1 VVVYVDVAGLLK
13 SPLFASFV
21 PTVLALAGPSLEPK
35 QKQCLEDSL
44 KATRE
49 LLIGTVGDDELTLLR
64 FDEGVASPA
73 TCLGLA
79 AIPASPLPGAPDS
92 YELKGMRLVHLPGL
106 IMQAPDA
113 TATKA
118 IAQTAAGQV
127 GDGVRLADGQYAAW
141 KVKVPGLGQGHGELV
156 ASEKRF
162 RIATEGDVPEGLA
175 RRIESEVNGARAAV
189 GAGAGMPP
197 EQAALLTSLLK
208 SLSVTRA
215 GGHIGVAFDLEEP
228 PIEQARDL
236 GTAAS
241 LAIYGVRRYLANAKM
256 AEARNVVAQV
266 ARDYAAWWDKEQ
278 GPPTMR
284 AGKPVAK
291 LPTKLIAFPAVPK
304 TVPRGVKYQSTEA
317 DWKPWGPL
325 AFSMDM
331 PQYYQYEVTVAKDGK
346 SGDIL
351 AHGDL
356 NGDGKPSTFR
366 LHLTVHPKDRTLTI
380 APTIEETDPE
390 E

>member
-1 VVVYVDVAGLLK
+1 VVYVDVAGLLK

-35 QKQCLEDSL
+35 QKQCLEDAL

-49 LLIGTVGDDELTLLR
+49 VLIGTIGDDELTLLR

-73 TCLGLA
+73 TCLRLA

-92 YELKGMRLVHLPGL
+92 YDFKGMRLVHLPGL

-113 TATKA
+113 TARKA
-118 IAQTAAGQV
+118 IAQTATGQA
-127 GDGVRLADGQYAAW
+127 GDGVRLADDQFAAW
-141 KVKVPGLGQGHGELV
+141 RVKVPGIGKGHGELV

-175 RRIESEVNGARAAV
+175 RRIESEVNGAKSVAGS
-189 GAGAGMPP
+189 GAGLPP
-197 EQAALLTSLLK
+197 EQAASLGALMK
-208 SLSVTRA
+208 SLAVTRS
-215 GGHIGVAFDLEEP
+215 GGHIGVAFDLQEP
-228 PIEQARDL
+228 PLEQARDL
-236 GTAAS
+236 GTGAA

-256 AEARNVVAQV
+256 AEARNVVGQV
-266 ARDYAAWWDKEQ
+266 AKDYAAWWDKEQ

-284 AGKPVAK
+284 GGKPVAK

-304 TVPRGVKYQSTEA
+304 TVPMGVKYQSTEA

-331 PQYYQYEVTVAKDGK
+331 PQY
-346 SGDIL
+346 
-351 AHGDL
+351 
-356 NGDGKPSTFR
+356 
-366 LHLTVHPKDRTLTI
+366 
-380 APTIEETDPE
+380 
-390 E
+390 